1 MNQLKSLMKI
11 VDGKEIRTLL
21 TQEEVDNLPDGA
33 EVMVSWAGVG
43 RPYRYVIGKHFGK
56 SCTTFIGS
64 DGKRYLNDIID
75 GVSTESSGL
84 TNVWLEESHE
94 NN

>member
-1 MNQLKSLMKI
+1 M
-11 VDGKEIRTLL
+11 RTLL

-33 EVMVSWAGVG
+33 EVMIAWSGTG
-43 RPYRYVIGKHFGK
+43 RADKCVIGKHFGK

-75 GVSTESSGL
+75 DVSTKSNRL

-94 NN
+94 NS